1 MTGSPAA
8 APLGTGAEGDSKVT
22 PEIAAEAAVWVARLH
37 GPSRTRQM
45 EQEFRAWQASSPA
58 HREAFER
65 CTDVWQDVPRIGLAA
80 AYEAL
85 AAERAAAAPAP
96 KVRREAA
103 WRWITASAVAG
114 AAALCAVLVLYWHGE
129 NAYSTHVGEQRL
141 VVLDDGSR
149 MLLNTDTRLRVDF
162 ATAQRTVEVSRGEA
176 FFEVAKDARR
186 PFVVR
191 VAGSE
196 VVAVG
201 TAFSVRYAP
210 GPHAVDEL
218 TVTLVEGQVNV
229 RPAGHPAGNALAPPR
244 PVLMKAGDRL
254 LLDRP
259 SPQAASPEAASP
271 VAERVDRP
279 NVERLMAWQRSE
291 AVFDNTLL
299 PEAVAEMNR
308 YNRTPFVL
316 LDGLGSAGLHV
327 SGLYRTSDIAGFAN
341 AVANLNGLRVR
352 EEAGRLVI
360 AKPR

>member
-1 MTGSPAA
+1 M
-8 APLGTGAEGDSKVT
+8 GTGAEGDSKVT

-65 CTDVWQDVPRIGLAA
+65 CTDVWQDIPRIGLAT

-85 AAERAAAAPAP
+85 AAERAAAGPAP
-96 KVRREAA
+96 PVRRQAA

-114 AAALCAVLVLYWHGE
+114 AAAVCAVLVLYWHGE

-162 ATAQRTVEVSRGEA
+162 AAAQRTVEVSRGEA

-218 TVTLVEGQVNV
+218 TVTLVEGHVNV
-229 RPAGHPAGNALAPPR
+229 RPAGHPARDALAPPR
-244 PVLMKAGDRL
+244 PVLMEAGDRL
-254 LLDRP
+254 QLDRP
-259 SPQAASPEAASP
+259 SPEAAAP

-279 NVERLMAWQRSE
+279 NVERLMAWRRSE
-291 AVFDNTLL
+291 AVFDNTPLA
-299 PEAVAEMNR
+299 EAVAEMNR
-308 YNRTPFVL
+308 YNRTTIVL
-316 LDGLGSAGLHV
+316 LDGLGSAGLRV
-327 SGLYRTSDIAGFAN
+327 SGLYRTDDIAGFVH
-341 AVANLNGLRVR
+341 AVSDLQGLKVR
-352 EEAGRLVI
+352 EEPGRLVI
-360 AKPR
+360 AKPH